1 LTTISRTKLPI
12 GIVGRPCPTGAAL
25 PSPLDWRQ
33 QPRIGKQP
41 VQHRQLRWQ
50 LADLYRQQLVE
61 Q

>member
-1 LTTISRTKLPI
+1 LTTISRTKLPS
-12 GIVGRPCPTGAAL
+12 GWSADHAHGGPRPGL
-25 PSPLDWRQ
+25 LDRCQ

-50 LADLYRQQLVE
+50 LADLHRQQLVE